1 MHAKA
6 GGLAIPLPA
15 TTLSPTT
22 LFTATP
28 RPPTLSPPM
37 TPAVSA
43 DPIRLRDASQK
54 AAAGGALTADET
66 LLLYRGLDQPSL
78 GLLANDVRL
87 RLNPPHADGRL
98 RVTYIV
104 DRNLNPT
111 NVCVT
116 DCGFCAFYRSP
127 GDAEAYV
134 LPREVIYQKV
144 EELISKGGIQVLL
157 QGGHHPRLKT
167 AWFAE
172 LFRDVKQRYPQVWIH
187 GMSPPEIT
195 HLHKLEKR
203 PVREVLQDLKAA
215 GLDSIP
221 GGGAEIL
228 VERVRQ
234 IIAPKKATTSEWL
247 EVFRQWAHLGGKGTA
262 TMMFGHV
269 ETDAERIEHLTRI
282 RELQAETN
290 VFTAFIPWTFQPENT
305 PMGKE
310 LLAARGGSKAT
321 VAEYLRTLSIARL
334 HLQNVPHV
342 QSSFVTQGMKTCQVG
357 LSMGADDFGSAMLEE
372 NVVSSAGCAH
382 PTSIPEIERH
392 IKDAGFVPQRRN
404 MMYEPVETPATDRFG
419 KPLGEKKA
427 IVSEATAGHATAP
440 PLG

>member
-1 MHAKA
+1 MTSA
-6 GGLAIPLPA
+6 A
-15 TTLSPTT
+15 T
-22 LFTATP
+22 
-28 RPPTLSPPM
+28 
-37 TPAVSA
+37 V
-43 DPIRLRDASQK
+43 DPIRLRDLGQK
-54 AAAGGALTADET
+54 ALAGGALTADEA
-66 LLLYRGLDQPSL
+66 LQLYRGLDQPSL
-78 GLLANDVRL
+78 GLLAHDVRL
-87 RLNPPHADGRL
+87 RLNPPHADGKL

-127 GDAEAYV
+127 GDADAYV

-157 QGGHHPRLKT
+157 QGGHHPRLRT
-167 AWFAE
+167 DWFAE
-172 LFRDVKQRYPQVWIH
+172 LFRDLKQRYPQVWIH

-195 HLHKLEKR
+195 HLSKLEKR
-203 PVREVLQDLKAA
+203 PVRDVMRDLQAA

-228 VERVRQ
+228 VDRVRQ
-234 IIAPKKATTSEWL
+234 VIAPKKATTAEWL
-247 EVFRQWAHLGGKGTA
+247 EVYRQWATLGGKGTA

-269 ETDAERIEHLTRI
+269 ETDAERIEHMTRI
-282 RELQAETN
+282 RELQAETGG

-305 PMGKE
+305 AMGKV
-310 LLAARGGSKAT
+310 LLADRGGQKAT

-334 HLQNVPHV
+334 YLQTVPHV
-342 QSSFVTQGMKTCQVG
+342 QSSFVTQGMKTCQIG

-372 NVVSSAGCAH
+372 NVVSSAGCTH

-404 MMYEPVETPATDRFG
+404 MMYEPVATPATDRFG
-419 KPLGEKKA
+419 KPIDQQKMV
-427 IVSEATAGHATAP
+427 VSKVEA
-440 PLG
+440 

>member
-1 MHAKA
+1 M
-6 GGLAIPLPA
+6 
-15 TTLSPTT
+15 TTTEVDSG
-22 LFTATP
+22 
-28 RPPTLSPPM
+28 
-37 TPAVSA
+37 
-43 DPIRLRDASQK
+43 RLRDISQK
-54 AAAGGALTADET
+54 AADAGKLDADEA

-78 GLLANDVRL
+78 GLLAHDARL
-87 RLNPPHADGRL
+87 RINPPGPDGET

-127 GDAEAYV
+127 DDAEGYI

-144 EELISKGGIQVLL
+144 EDLIAHGGIQLLL
-157 QGGHHPRLKT
+157 QGGHHPNLKT
-167 AWFAE
+167 EWYAE
-172 LFRDVKQRYPQVWIH
+172 LFTDLKKRYPQVWIH

-195 HLHKLEKR
+195 HLSKLEKR
-203 PVREVLQDLKAA
+203 SVRSILEDLQAA

-228 VERVRQ
+228 VERVRE
-234 IIAPKKATTSEWL
+234 IIAPKKATTEEWL
-247 EVFRQWAHLGGKGTA
+247 EVYRQWAQLSGKGTA

-269 ETDAERIEHLTRI
+269 ENDRERIEHMTRI
-282 RELQAETN
+282 RELQEETS

-305 PMGKE
+305 QLGPAM
-310 LLAARGGSKAT
+310 LQPRGGQKTT
-321 VAEYLRTLSIARL
+321 VAEYLRTLSLARL
-334 HLQNVPHV
+334 YLQNVPHI
-342 QSSFVTQGMKTCQVG
+342 QSSFVTQGMKTCQIG

-372 NVVSSAGCAH
+372 NVVSSAGCTH

-404 MMYEPVETPATDRFG
+404 MLYEPVDTPETDKFG
-419 KPLGEKKA
+419 AAKGQKKKA
-427 IVSEATAGHATAP
+427 VTSKVEA
-440 PLG
+440 

>member
-1 MHAKA
+1 M
-6 GGLAIPLPA
+6 
-15 TTLSPTT
+15 
-22 LFTATP
+22 
-28 RPPTLSPPM
+28 M
-37 TPAVSA
+37 PAV
-43 DPIRLRDASQK
+43 DPIRLRDIADQ
-54 AAAGGALTADET
+54 AQAGGELSRADA

-78 GLLANDVRL
+78 GLLANAVRL
-87 RLNPPHADGRL
+87 RLVPPGADGRV

-127 GDAEAYV
+127 GAADAYV

-144 EELISKGGIQVLL
+144 EELLAKGGIQLLL
-157 QGGHHPRLKT
+157 QGGHHPKLRT
-167 AWFAE
+167 DWYAE
-172 LFRDVKQRYPQVWIH
+172 LFADLKRRYPQVWIH

-195 HLHKLEKR
+195 HLGKLERR
-203 PVREVLQDLKAA
+203 PVRDVLVDLKAA

-228 VERVRQ
+228 VERVRN
-234 IIAPKKATTSEWL
+234 IIAPKKATTDEWL
-247 EVFRQWAHLGGKGTA
+247 EVMRQWGAMGGRGTA

-269 ETDAERIEHLTRI
+269 ETDAERIEHMQRI
-282 RELQAETN
+282 RELQRETG

-305 PMGKE
+305 ALGPAM
-310 LLAARGGSKAT
+310 LAARGGQKAT
-321 VAEYLRTLSIARL
+321 VAEYLRTLSLARL
-334 HLQNVPHV
+334 YLQDVPHI

-357 LSMGADDFGSAMLEE
+357 LAMGADDFGSAMLEE
-372 NVVSSAGCAH
+372 NVVSSAGCTH

-404 MMYEPVETPATDRFG
+404 MLYQPVETPPTDRFG
-419 KPLGEKKA
+419 NPLGQKKVV
-427 IVSEATAGHATAP
+427 VSQVEATG
-440 PLG
+440 

>member
-1 MHAKA
+1 MISA
-6 GGLAIPLPA
+6 
-15 TTLSPTT
+15 
-22 LFTATP
+22 
-28 RPPTLSPPM
+28 PM
-37 TPAVSA
+37 A
-43 DPIRLRDASQK
+43 DPMRLRDVSQQ
-54 AAAGGALTADET
+54 AVAGGALSPDDA

-78 GLLANDVRL
+78 GLLANAVRL
-87 RLNPPHADGRL
+87 RLNPPHPDGKV

-134 LPREVIYQKV
+134 LPREVIYQKI
-144 EELISKGGIQVLL
+144 EDLLAHGGIQLLL
-157 QGGHHPRLKT
+157 QGGHHPKLKT
-167 AWFAE
+167 DWYAA
-172 LFRDVKQRYPQVWIH
+172 LFTDIKQRYPQVWIH

-195 HLHKLEKR
+195 HLSKLEKR
-203 PVREVLQDLKAA
+203 PVRAVLQDLQAA

-228 VERVRQ
+228 VERVRKV
-234 IIAPKKATTSEWL
+234 IAPKKATTDEWL
-247 EVFRQWAHLGGKGTA
+247 EVFRQWAALGGKGTA

-269 ETDAERIEHLTRI
+269 ETDQERIEHMTRI
-282 RELQAETN
+282 RELQRETN

-305 PMGKE
+305 AMGVAM
-310 LLAARGGSKAT
+310 LAQRGGHKAT
-321 VAEYLRTLSIARL
+321 VAEYLRTLSLARL
-334 HLQNVPHV
+334 YLQDVPHV

-372 NVVSSAGCAH
+372 NVVSSAGCTH

-404 MMYEPVETPATDRFG
+404 MLYQPVETPPTDKFG
-419 KPLGEKKA
+419 KPLGQKKA
-427 IVSEATAGHATAP
+427 VTSEASA
-440 PLG
+440 